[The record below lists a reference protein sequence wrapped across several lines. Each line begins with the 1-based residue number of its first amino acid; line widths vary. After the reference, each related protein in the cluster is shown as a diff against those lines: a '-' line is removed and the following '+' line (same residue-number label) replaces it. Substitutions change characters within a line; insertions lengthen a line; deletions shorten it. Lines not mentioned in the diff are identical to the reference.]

1 MIPKTEWQSVSHDL
15 MAERR
20 ADSGDPPTADQI
32 LAYTRGE
39 LSGEEEERVRELLVC
54 YPELARTLTEPV
66 PDPRPGEP
74 GYLSENELTQRW
86 MTLQER
92 MGRSSAPRE
101 QGRALQIWRAL
112 AAVAA
117 AIALVSSVMLWDA
130 RNRLA
135 EPLLIADVVDV
146 QSAVSRGSGSTAVIT
161 PAGGDAVLLALQL
174 TDTRFST
181 YRLEISDAAATP
193 PRSLWRSALVEVPES
208 GVLSIVVPRAFL
220 RSGRYQIDVYGLSA
234 DGEQHVE
241 MYAVQ
246 WR

>member
-1 MIPKTEWQSVSHDL
+1 MIPKAEWQSVSHDL

-20 ADSGDPPTADQI
+20 TDAGDPPTADQI

-39 LSGEEEERVRELLVC
+39 LSGEDEERVRELLVC

-86 MTLQER
+86 MALQQR
-92 MGRSSAPRE
+92 IGMSSAPRE

-117 AIALVSSVMLWDA
+117 AVALVSSAMLWDA

-135 EPLLIADVVDV
+135 EPRLITDMVDV
-146 QSAVSRGSGSTAVIT
+146 QSPVSRGPGSTAIISS
-161 PAGGDAVLLALQL
+161 ASGKSVLLTLQL
-174 TDTRFST
+174 TDTRFSA
-181 YRLEISDAAATP
+181 YRVEISDASATP
-193 PRSLWRSALVEVPES
+193 PRSLWRSALVEIPES
-208 GVLSIVVPRAFL
+208 GILSIVVPHAFL
-220 RSGRYQIDVYGLSA
+220 PNGRYQIDVYGRA
-234 DGEQHVE
+234 GDGEQHVE